1 MRLSLPRTHRS
12 HSDRPVDM
20 YPVAKQWFVCS
31 SSCGLTRVPA
41 IAFPRCMR
49 YTKDVAPRH
58 RGNRGVRAS
67 VVFGFLLIIAV
78 AAGSWAGSVQPGPV
92 TVEEWECRVPLLLSG
107 GENQVA
113 ALDFHLVFD
122 PAVFEPVAAE
132 PGPAAL
138 RAGKMVTAN
147 AAEPGRFIV
156 VVLGLNQTPLED
168 GVVAMVLL
176 RRIGGQDGG
185 VTTVAVQQP
194 TLASWDGKALPSE
207 GGDVAVVLPDR
218 EDTGEGEGSPEGE
231 TPEGPSVPADPEGKP
246 SGGVRPG
253 RLTTLAG
260 ESATAMPVA
269 PAEGRETSEKAVET
283 TEAGP
288 IPTPNAEMRDA
299 VAALREQAGESP
311 LAGEGVPETGQKL
324 PAESAAEREDQD
336 MGRVEDAPRSLTIE
350 RRANGDTVT
359 HTFSG
364 EAETPA
370 AGSGN
375 PFRKLRGGL
384 IAGALVAGA
393 ALLLVLRFRLFR

>member
-1 MRLSLPRTHRS
+1 MVPYTIPKKGVTNALVCRLTQAGS
-12 HSDRPVDM
+12 
-20 YPVAKQWFVCS
+20 
-31 SSCGLTRVPA
+31 

-49 YTKDVAPRH
+49 YTKDVAPKL
-58 RGNRGVRAS
+58 RGNRGVSAS

-78 AAGSWAGSVQPGPV
+78 AVGSWAGNVQPGPV
-92 TVEEWECRVPLLLSG
+92 TVEEWECQVPLLLSG

-185 VTTVAVQQP
+185 VTMVAVQQP

-207 GGDVAVVLPDR
+207 GGSVAVSLPER
-218 EDTGEGEGSPEGE
+218 EDAGDGEDSQEGGAPEE
-231 TPEGPSVPADPEGKP
+231 PSEPADPEGKP

-283 TEAGP
+283 PEAGP
-288 IPTPNAEMRDA
+288 IPTPNAEIRDA
-299 VAALREQAGESP
+299 VAVLREQAGESP

-324 PAESAAEREDQD
+324 PAESAAAREDQD

-375 PFRKLRGGL
+375 PFRGLRGGL
-384 IAGALVAGA
+384 VAGALVAGA

>member
-1 MRLSLPRTHRS
+1 MVSLVHR
-12 HSDRPVDM
+12 
-20 YPVAKQWFVCS
+20 
-31 SSCGLTRVPA
+31 LTRPQS
-41 IAFPRCMR
+41 IAFPKYMR
-49 YTKDVAPRH
+49 YTRDVAPKQ
-58 RGNRGVRAS
+58 RGSRGVSES
-67 VVFGFLLIIAV
+67 VIFGFLLIVAV
-78 AAGSWAGSVQPGPV
+78 ASGGWAGSVQPGAV
-92 TVEEWECRVPLLLSG
+92 TVEEWECQVPLLLSG

-122 PAVFEPVAAE
+122 PVVFEPVAAE

-147 AAEPGRFIV
+147 AVEPGRFIV

-168 GVVAMVLL
+168 GLVAVVLL

-185 VTTVAVQQP
+185 VTMVAVQQP

-207 GGDVAVVLPDR
+207 GGAVAVSLPDR
-218 EDTGEGEGSPEGE
+218 EDTGEGEDTPEGE
-231 TPEGPSVPADPEGKP
+231 TPEEPSVPADPEDKP
-246 SGGVRPG
+246 SNGVQPG

-260 ESATAMPVA
+260 EAVAAAMPVA
-269 PAEGRETSEKAVET
+269 SSEGQEAPEKAADGP
-283 TEAGP
+283 EAGP
-288 IPTPNAEMRDA
+288 IPTASAEMRDA

-311 LAGEGVPETGQKL
+311 LAGEGVPETG
-324 PAESAAEREDQD
+324 PTVAAGDTAAREDLD
-336 MGRVEDAPRSLTIE
+336 MGRAEDAPRSLTIE

-370 AGSGN
+370 TGRGKL
-375 PFRKLRGGL
+375 FRGMRGGL

-393 ALLLVLRFRLFR
+393 ALFLVLRFRLFR

>member
-1 MRLSLPRTHRS
+1 M
-12 HSDRPVDM
+12 
-20 YPVAKQWFVCS
+20 
-31 SSCGLTRVPA
+31 
-41 IAFPRCMR
+41 
-49 YTKDVAPRH
+49 
-58 RGNRGVRAS
+58 
-67 VVFGFLLIIAV
+67 
-78 AAGSWAGSVQPGPV
+78 
-92 TVEEWECRVPLLLSG
+92 
-107 GENQVA
+107 A

-168 GVVAMVLL
+168 GVVAVALL

-185 VTTVAVQQP
+185 VTMVAVQQP

-207 GGDVAVVLPDR
+207 GGAVAVSLPGR
-218 EDTGEGEGSPEGE
+218 EDTGEGEDTPEGE
-231 TPEGPSVPADPEGKP
+231 TPEEPSVPADPEGKP
-246 SGGVRPG
+246 SNGVRPG
-253 RLTTLAG
+253 RAAPLAG
-260 ESATAMPVA
+260 EAAAAPPVA
-269 PAEGRETSEKAVET
+269 PAEGQEASEEAADGP
-283 TEAGP
+283 EAGP
-288 IPTPNAEMRDA
+288 IPTSSAEMRDA

-311 LAGEGVPETGQKL
+311 LAGEGVPETG
-324 PAESAAEREDQD
+324 PTVAAGDTAAREGLD
-336 MGRVEDAPRSLTIE
+336 MGRAEDAPRSLTIE

-370 AGSGN
+370 TGCGN
-375 PFRKLRGGL
+375 PFRGMRGGL